1 MATPAP
7 AAPAKKGMST
17 ILIVVLVLI
26 ALCVL
31 VPCCLYFGFMLIGPS
46 IGNAIGNSVG
56 NVFSEMIA
64 TLGTPVP

>member
-7 AAPAKKGMST
+7 AAPAKKGPSVV
-17 ILIVVLVLI
+17 LIVVI
-26 ALCVL
+26 ALLVVCIL
-31 VPCCLYFGFMLIGPS
+31 VPICIYVGLMIL
-46 IGNAIGNSVG
+46 GNSVGNSIG